1 MATGRTVSRWV
12 RFVCDDSSG
21 TLREVPINSL
31 SVVGLSYAEQD
42 TSAFQDAVAS
52 ALAGQPESPIEIS
65 GPFDNSVAAAA
76 AGSGA
81 TPVLSGSHTVLA
93 PIAGLGVPVSLGV
106 YFGIRSYWATGDPV
120 FGLSSSASV
129 GFICTSYTVDTSSM
143 TYTAKFVVYPGS
155 APAWGTSAIT

>member
-1 MATGRTVSRWV
+1 MATGRTVSRWA
-12 RFVCDDSSG
+12 RFVVDDSSG

-31 SVVGLSYAEQD
+31 SVVGFTYEEMD
-42 TSAFQDAVAS
+42 VTAFQDAVKG
-52 ALAGQPESPIEIS
+52 ALSNQPDCPIEIS

-81 TPVLSGSHTVLA
+81 TPTLSGSHTVLA
-93 PIAGLGVPVSLGV
+93 PIAGLGVPLSLGV
-106 YFGIRSYWATGDPV
+106 YFGIRAVWATGDPV

-129 GFICTSYTVDTSSM
+129 GYLCTSYTVDTSSM

-155 APAWGTSAIT
+155 TPAWGSAAIT